1 MKKGKTILIIGG
13 TDGLG
18 KALAKQLQGNNTV
31 IVASS
36 NKDRVLSVS
45 KEYGCDGVVCDVTD
59 VNSIQS
65 CIGYVEKKYSK
76 IDSIIYCS
84 GLWIQGALSVNTP
97 GDIQHVVDVNLTGAL
112 LLFQR
117 VIPIMEKQGKGE
129 ILVVISQAG
138 LYGKAERSVYNATK
152 FGLTGLVKSLSM
164 ELAGKGIKV
173 IGLYPGMMKTS
184 MFEKVGIQKDM
195 EKAID
200 PEVVAKSVDFILS
213 LPDTVVVPEMGIRHI
228 LG

>member
-1 MKKGKTILIIGG
+1 
-13 TDGLG
+13 
-18 KALAKQLQGNNTV
+18 
-31 IVASS
+31 
-36 NKDRVLSVS
+36 
-45 KEYGCDGVVCDVTD
+45 
-59 VNSIQS
+59 
-65 CIGYVEKKYSK
+65 
-76 IDSIIYCS
+76 
-84 GLWIQGALSVNTP
+84 
-97 GDIQHVVDVNLTGAL
+97 
-112 LLFQR
+112 
-117 VIPIMEKQGKGE
+117 MEKQGKGE